1 MRADSGFYVHALVA
15 VCREMDVRFS
25 ITVRQHQSQRNLIE
39 AIPEADWTPLPY
51 WMDGAADV
59 AETTYVP
66 SQVEPDA
73 TPVRLIV
80 RRVQPTPGSQLA
92 LFASYSY
99 HGFITDREGE
109 TLALEADHRRHAEIE
124 NAIRDLKYG
133 VGLNHLPSGRFAANA
148 AWLAVQ
154 VIAHNLARWTA
165 RIGLGEQVVTTKT
178 LLRRRFFSLAGLF
191 RRQRAELPQRD
202 LMGEAYLVVL
212 TQLVGSAE
220 ASRERLEGTA
230 IPDIDDGLADAR
242 ATLLAEAHAAI
253 DEMAEAVD
261 ADLRE
266 FNQDLPVE
274 IRPAMRGLPAVTE
287 RAAAMVIGPADFYV
301 GRFGEWDPNPPH
313 AAGGL
318 YIVYYY
324 RGAKVVQSI
333 LDTYPLGF
341 PAAAAQQQVDRVI
354 GALLAMGP
362 EAEALS
368 DLLLPYLLVMSD
380 LADAGLHDVAVDRC
394 SEFVAAL
401 QEQDL
406 RHGAMLE
413 VLAAVAGDEPDV
425 SEYLLRDSDFDPAF
439 ATLRQARAIITTA
452 RRQGLDSVKLSK
464 LAAAMGHEAEELGV
478 TPPSTDYATVS
489 ILLGAARAA
498 GFPHD
503 AIDRIYQAVDPDG
516 YEDAL
521 YEQAAGLREF
531 GEEDADGGLD
541 GLPRFDGEFSR

>member
-1 MRADSGFYVHALVA
+1 MNANPADCDCERCEIERERALYQGAWLTAFREATTAQVSAALDAVESGSHRDSP
-15 VCREMDVRFS
+15 
-25 ITVRQHQSQRNLIE
+25 E
-39 AIPEADWTPLPY
+39 AIGALLALTGLLLEQESELPGAVVG
-51 WMDGAADV
+51 GAAGQQDQGEQSPMAA
-59 AETTYVP
+59 AEME
-66 SQVEPDA
+66 Q
-73 TPVRLIV
+73 
-80 RRVQPTPGSQLA
+80 
-92 LFASYSY
+92 
-99 HGFITDREGE
+99 
-109 TLALEADHRRHAEIE
+109 
-124 NAIRDLKYG
+124 
-133 VGLNHLPSGRFAANA
+133 
-148 AWLAVQ
+148 
-154 VIAHNLARWTA
+154 
-165 RIGLGEQVVTTKT
+165 RIGLMGRLNDAAARLRPQPEPEVADHDADLWYAACFACTTSLQVV
-178 LLRRRFFSLAGLF
+178 RLF

-212 TQLVGSAE
+212 AQLAMEAE
-220 ASRERLEGTA
+220 ESRERLEDTA

-242 ATLLAEAHAAI
+242 AALLAEAHAAI
-253 DEMAEAVD
+253 DEMAETVD
-261 ADLRE
+261 ADLRA

-287 RAAAMVIGPADFYV
+287 RAAAMLVGPADFQV

-341 PAAAAQQQVDRVI
+341 PAAAAQQQVDRVL
-354 GALLAMGP
+354 GALLAMDP

-368 DLLLPYLLVMSD
+368 DLLLPYPLVMSD

-394 SEFVAAL
+394 SEFVSAL
-401 QEQDL
+401 QQQDL

-425 SEYLLRDSDFDPAF
+425 SEHLLRDTEFDTEF

-489 ILLGAARAA
+489 ILLEAARDAV
-498 GFPHD
+498 FPHD
-503 AIDRIYQAVDPDG
+503 AIDRIYQAIDPDG
-516 YEDAL
+516 YAEGR
-521 YEQAAGLREF
+521 YEQAADLREF
-531 GEEDADGGLD
+531 GDEDADRGLD